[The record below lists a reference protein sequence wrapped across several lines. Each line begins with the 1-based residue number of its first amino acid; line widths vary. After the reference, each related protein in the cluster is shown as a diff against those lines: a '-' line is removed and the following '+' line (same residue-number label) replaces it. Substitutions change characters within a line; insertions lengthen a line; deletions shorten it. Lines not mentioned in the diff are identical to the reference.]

1 MIDYITIMRKIILF
15 INSAVTNERIDKHV
29 NDAKKHLSKSQ
40 TVIYEIYKWA
50 ETLYLTVVGMFV
62 TGYIICTKL
71 QPSFISM
78 LIAIAIFFNQ
88 TKIIGEG
95 GFTKNKIDTLFWCS
109 YACDNLTTIDQY
121 RNGNLRILP
130 LKLIKETTH
139 IESVLDLTDNLI
151 LLNDYY
157 KSHFVQ
163 HDLLTWVN
171 RLLHI
176 FYTDLPI
183 DDIKA
188 VSELK
193 EKFKLTDDDITLIK
207 QLKNGNMTLIK
218 QLAK

>member
-1 MIDYITIMRKIILF
+1 MFNYLKI
-15 INSAVTNERIDKHV
+15 A
-29 NDAKKHLSKSQ
+29 Q
-40 TVIYEIYKWA
+40 
-50 ETLYLTVVGMFV
+50 
-62 TGYIICTKL
+62 YIIDIIVDDFNDKN
-71 QPSFISM
+71 PSEDIPTPFPQLNNKFTRNKDDIKEWF
-78 LIAIAIFFNQ
+78 LYNQ

-95 GFTKNKIDTLFWCS
+95 GFTKNKIDILFWCS

-121 RNGNLRILP
+121 SNGNLRILP

-163 HDLLTWVN
+163 HDLLTWIN

-183 DDIKA
+183 DDIGA